1 MQRNKAAIMASGIDP
16 QMKRLNRL
24 HAIRS
29 RREKQFVAALE
40 SIENYWREVN
50 AAIEEKEC
58 ASGVA
63 ASAAEKECASG
74 VSTSAAS

>member
-50 AAIEEKEC
+50 AAIKEG
-58 ASGVA
+58 S
-63 ASAAEKECASG
+63 
-74 VSTSAAS
+74 